1 MYEVP
6 CPKEDLD
13 GYDGVVDSYYT
24 ITENERTVIIS
35 DRLGTVT
42 FKYPITITTHP
53 IQKNKFGEYYTTL
66 INPILGVPVNITASG
81 LVLNA
86 DSSLT
91 ITEPVGN
98 LIMVPNYAQG
108 TLTTEVSYVVVADGE
123 DGTHTI
129 IEGEVISTG
138 NKTIPSSDVRTVVR
152 DGEGGLS
159 LSKNSR
165 HHWISLILA
174 FVICKIPLV
183 KRQGGEWLCQE
194 TPE

>member
-1 MYEVP
+1 M
-6 CPKEDLD
+6 
-13 GYDGVVDSYYT
+13 
-24 ITENERTVIIS
+24 
-35 DRLGTVT
+35 
-42 FKYPITITTHP
+42 
-53 IQKNKFGEYYTTL
+53 
-66 INPILGVPVNITASG
+66 NITASG

-108 TLTTEVSYVVVADGE
+108 TLTTEVSYVVVDDGE

-152 DGEGGLS
+152 DGEGSLS

-165 HHWISLILA
+165 HHWTSLILA